1 MNVASVIIVGFLVAA
16 LFSTALVAF
25 VLAYKRRQLNH
36 MLEKTAL
43 QHAFENQLLQSRLE
57 TQEQTFKYFSE
68 EIHDNV
74 GQILSV
80 VGMHLYQLQID
91 HSGAKAVA
99 LLNQSSTLLN
109 KAIGDLRT
117 ISHTL
122 NAQYINK
129 SSLAEAV
136 QTEISYITSVR
147 DIRCELQ
154 VSGDEKE
161 LPPDRQTLL
170 FRIVQEA
177 LGNALKHAAAS
188 TINIDLTYGDHDIAV
203 RITDDGKGFS
213 VKKNDG
219 IGLGNM
225 QQRAGLL
232 GGELVIESKAG
243 EGTTLS
249 LNILINPDNKAD
261 QL

>member
-1 MNVASVIIVGFLVAA
+1 LKERQQIILILIIGTLLFLLLTVFLV
-16 LFSTALVAF
+16 VF

-36 MLEKTAL
+36 MLEKAAL
-43 QHAFENQLLQSRLE
+43 QHTFENQLLQSRLE

-74 GQILSV
+74 GQVLSV

-91 HSGAKAVA
+91 YSSDKAVT
-99 LLNQSSTLLN
+99 LLHQSSSLLN
-109 KAIGDLRT
+109 KAIDDLRT

-129 SSLAEAV
+129 SSLAEVV

-147 DIRCELQ
+147 DLNCELHIK
-154 VSGDEKE
+154 GEEKE

-170 FRIVQEA
+170 FRIIQEA

-188 TINIDLTYGDHDIAV
+188 SIHIYLIYGKQDIEV
-203 RITDDGKGFS
+203 RIVDDGKGFS
-213 VKKNDG
+213 VKKNNG

-232 GGELVIESKAG
+232 GGELKIDSVAG

-249 LNILINPDNKAD
+249 LTVLFNRDH
-261 QL
+261 